1 MLGDAQ
7 QVAALEAVGGRRSVP
22 WLERSGLGH
31 APTRCEA
38 VREDLVEH
46 CVAHPVRAGRAG
58 GAGGT
63 HGRAEGF
70 ATALSIAVTLRVAG
84 AAELAGAAVTGAVDP
99 RMISRVSST
108 RCSGR
113 SRSGLAIMRRSSRA
127 DSSPFCRIGWRTV
140 VSGGGGWGG

>member
-70 ATALSIAVTLRVAG
+70 ARALSIAVTLRVAG
-84 AAELAGAAVTGAVDP
+84 AGGTHGRAEGVATALSIAVTLRAARVGELAGAAVTGAVDP

-108 RCSGR
+108 RCS
-113 SRSGLAIMRRSSRA
+113 
-127 DSSPFCRIGWRTV
+127 
-140 VSGGGGWGG
+140 